1 MKDLQ
6 VVALRNGKVFTA
18 QKNSTEILEL
28 KETTAVFIQNINR
41 VGFSLSEDALIEIN
55 HWSLNQKQ
63 ALHNHFREVTGIQ
76 SNWTPLV
83 KEWNVPTNE
92 SIFDHIATFLS
103 NLNLGKKKVQPK
115 GTVMPCGHFIPDNTF
130 PIERYNGCPYCGTP
144 FEFSELDYKIDHT
157 KLKVLELWTIE
168 DFIQYRNQLI
178 ASNVPLDATQ
188 FDNLRILLSHFPI
201 NKVID
206 VPIKENQLLLI
217 DELIKNKFI
226 ELAGQYFKTPKDILR
241 FLWYKK
247 TGFKQIV
254 PPKIIAQRIGRN
266 SRHIHP
272 FFDASSEA
280 QLKTKEDLKLKFSR
294 PECRMY
300 ANWLNQLPL
309 STQAMCENMHTHR
322 GMWVRII
329 RALRLA
335 EFAKKTGF
343 EKLKQVLDNF
353 YNETYFV
360 FNGRLQ
366 ELKLKDEP
374 NKAFSMLKK
383 RPGLFSRSLF
393 STMLWFG
400 PKTTI
405 TQFEE
410 VINEVTLRLIL
421 SLNMYADTYFEQTG
435 ERIVKT
441 NAGNQKR
448 IPKNKH
454 LQYYSSEDLLEMRTL
469 IKQMTLSAI
478 QHHFKQKTSE
488 QKSIYIDK
496 QLQNVPV
503 SISDR
508 SEHIQEIDSVPMGA
522 RFPIEGNEV
531 RLFMNWGEGLPA
543 QHLDMDLSCRIIY
556 PHSSDICSYHNL
568 STQGC
573 QHSGDI
579 QHIPNKVGTAEYIEI
594 KIDKL
599 KQRSAKYVLFSCN
612 AYTYGALNQSMK
624 VGWMDSKF
632 PMTISPKGVAY
643 NPTQV
648 TKLITLSKSTARGL
662 VFGVLDIENKEV
674 IWLEFPFGQQI
685 AYNLDLKS
693 IELFI
698 ERLNHK
704 LKVADILQNM
714 AESQG
719 HKIVSDINLAD
730 EVYDLKWASNLAN
743 VNELIFG

>member
-1 MKDLQ
+1 MKELQ
-6 VVALRNGKVFTA
+6 VVALRNGKVFTP

-28 KETTAVFIQNINR
+28 KETTAIFIQNINR
-41 VGFSLSEDALIEIN
+41 IGFSLSEDALIEIN
-55 HWSLNQKQ
+55 HWSLKQKQ
-63 ALHNHFREVTGIQ
+63 ALYNHFREVTGIQ
-76 SNWTPLV
+76 SNWTPLT
-83 KEWNVPTNE
+83 KEWSIPTNE

-103 NLNLGKKKVQPK
+103 NLNLGKEKAQ

-144 FEFSELDYKIDHT
+144 FEFSELDYKIDQT

-201 NKVID
+201 NEVID
-206 VPIKENQLLLI
+206 VPIKENQLLI
-217 DELIKNKFI
+217 VDELIKNKFI

-366 ELKLKDEP
+366 ELKLKDQP

-383 RPGLFSRSLF
+383 RPGLFARSLF

-410 VINEVTLRLIL
+410 VINEVPLRLIL

-454 LQYYSSEDLLEMRTL
+454 LQYYSSEDLLEMRIL
-469 IKQMTLSAI
+469 VKQMTLSAV
-478 QHHFKQKTSE
+478 QHHFKQKASE
-488 QKSIYIDK
+488 PKSIYIDK
-496 QLQNVPV
+496 QLQNIPV
-503 SISDR
+503 SIGDR

-543 QHLDMDLSCRIIY
+543 QHLDMDLSCKIIY
-556 PHSSDICSYHNL
+556 PHSTDICSYHNL
-568 STQGC
+568 FTQGC

-594 KIDKL
+594 NIDKL
-599 KQRSAKYVLFSCN
+599 KQRRAKYVLFSCN
-612 AYTYGALNQSMK
+612 AYTYGALSQSMK

-632 PMTISPKGVAY
+632 PMTISSKGVAY

-648 TKLITLSKSTARGL
+648 TKLITISKSTARGL

-704 LKVADILQNM
+704 LKVADILQTM
-714 AESQG
+714 AESQE